1 MSNVNGYI
9 LNKIKNKNTYKNFC
23 FFMIGLFINTLSIN
37 LFYIPNNVV
46 STGST
51 GLAILINNFI
61 DIPIPLIVFV
71 ISSILLLIGFMVF
84 GMEYG
89 AKTILGTILFPLFL
103 EGTSIINN
111 FVSFDNTSLFLLI
124 LIGSVIN
131 GFGFGLVKK
140 SGYSMGGFFV
150 LYDLMKRIF
159 KISIGKASLICN
171 SLIIIFGVFIFG
183 LDKCIYA
190 LIAIYISTYVGDRV
204 MLGVSRNKA
213 FYIITNKPY
222 LIKDYIINNLNH
234 TVTIVA
240 AKGGYSDKRKKILL
254 CVIPTTEYTRL
265 KEIIKELDKNAFF
278 LITDSYSV
286 SKQ

>member
-1 MSNVNGYI
+1 
-9 LNKIKNKNTYKNFC
+9 
-23 FFMIGLFINTLSIN
+23 
-37 LFYIPNNVV
+37 
-46 STGST
+46 
-51 GLAILINNFI
+51 
-61 DIPIPLIVFV
+61 
-71 ISSILLLIGFMVF
+71 MV
-84 GMEYG
+84 
-89 AKTILGTILFPLFL
+89 
-103 EGTSIINN
+103 
-111 FVSFDNTSLFLLI
+111 NTSLFLLI

-150 LYDLMKRIF
+150 LYDLMKRSF

-278 LITDSYSV
+278 LIRIV
-286 SKQ
+286 IRCLNNRKIM

>member
-89 AKTILGTILFPLFL
+89 AKTILGTILFHLFL
-103 EGTSIINN
+103 
-111 FVSFDNTSLFLLI
+111 
-124 LIGSVIN
+124 
-131 GFGFGLVKK
+131 
-140 SGYSMGGFFV
+140 
-150 LYDLMKRIF
+150 
-159 KISIGKASLICN
+159 
-171 SLIIIFGVFIFG
+171 
-183 LDKCIYA
+183 
-190 LIAIYISTYVGDRV
+190 
-204 MLGVSRNKA
+204 
-213 FYIITNKPY
+213 
-222 LIKDYIINNLNH
+222 
-234 TVTIVA
+234 
-240 AKGGYSDKRKKILL
+240 
-254 CVIPTTEYTRL
+254 
-265 KEIIKELDKNAFF
+265 
-278 LITDSYSV
+278 
-286 SKQ
+286 

>member
-1 MSNVNGYI
+1 MGNVNGYI

-51 GLAILINNFI
+51 GLAILVNNFI

-140 SGYSMGGFFV
+140 SGYSLGGFFV
-150 LYDLMKRIF
+150 LYDLMKRSF

-213 FYIITNKPY
+213 FYIITNKPN

-254 CVIPTTEYTRL
+254 CVIPTTE
-265 KEIIKELDKNAFF
+265 
-278 LITDSYSV
+278 
-286 SKQ
+286 

>member
-51 GLAILINNFI
+51 GLAILVNNFI

-131 GFGFGLVKK
+131 GFGFGLVK
-140 SGYSMGGFFV
+140 
-150 LYDLMKRIF
+150 
-159 KISIGKASLICN
+159 
-171 SLIIIFGVFIFG
+171 
-183 LDKCIYA
+183 
-190 LIAIYISTYVGDRV
+190 IYISTYVGDRV

-213 FYIITNKPY
+213 FYIITNKPN